1 MAAEITIQSSLG
13 KIGLVRSFIESELK
27 NVSIAE
33 KDQATLV
40 FCLIEAVINAIN
52 HGNKNNPKKNV
63 IVTFENAGDRII
75 MKVKDEGA
83 GFNPD
88 GIADPREPDLLNKPS
103 GRGIFFMK
111 QMLSKVTCEN
121 TENGTLVIL
130 EKKL

>member
-13 KIGLVRSFIESELK
+13 KIGIVRSFIESELK
-27 NVSIAE
+27 NVPILE
-33 KDQATLV
+33 KDRATLV